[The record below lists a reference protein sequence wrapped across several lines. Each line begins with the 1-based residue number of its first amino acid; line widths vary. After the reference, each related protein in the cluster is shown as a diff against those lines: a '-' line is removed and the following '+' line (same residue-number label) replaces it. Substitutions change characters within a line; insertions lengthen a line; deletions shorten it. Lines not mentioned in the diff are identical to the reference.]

1 MGVIDALADGF
12 FAVARRPLVL
22 LPVVALDLL
31 YWGGGRLTIAPL
43 TDGAIGLLEGVR
55 TQVPPGTDLDATIE
69 SLRLVEQGSDL
80 LALLSLGQRPLLPRL
95 NGADIARPWGVGVLD
110 VGNGALTLLV
120 MVLLALAGLLWL
132 AVALTVVAPLARG
145 EGLVPRLLLRQIP
158 RCWLSLLGFCG
169 LIAAGAALI
178 FLPLLVLT
186 AAMEALGLS
195 AVPLSVLLILPLL
208 FAYVCLS
215 LVPEAIAVRQV
226 GPFQAIKLSVL
237 VVRHNFW
244 RTVGLLV
251 AILLI
256 AQGFPIVWRLLAEHV
271 SGVPLAI
278 LGNAFVS
285 TGLLAAGM
293 FFFRERLQ
301 ALEETKS

>member
-43 TDGAIGLLEGVR
+43 TDGLIGLFEGFGS
-55 TQVPPGTDLDATIE
+55 QVPPGTDLNATIS
-69 SLRLVEQGSDL
+69 SLRLVEQESDL
-80 LALLSLGQRPLLPRL
+80 LALLSLGQRPLLSHL
-95 NGADIARPWGVGVLD
+95 KAAEIARPWGVGVLD
-110 VGNGALTLLV
+110 VGNGALTLLLAFV
-120 MVLLALAGLLWL
+120 LALAGLFWL
-132 AVALTVVAPLARG
+132 AVTLTVVAPLARK
-145 EGLVPRLLLRQIP
+145 EEFAPRLLLRQIP
-158 RCWLSLLGFCG
+158 RCWLNLLGFCG
-169 LIAAGAALI
+169 IIVGGVVLI
-178 FLPLLVLT
+178 FLPFLVLT
-186 AAMEALGLS
+186 AVLEALGLS
-195 AVPLSVLLILPLL
+195 AMSLSVFLILPLL
-208 FAYVCLS
+208 LVYVYLA
-215 LVPEAIAVRQV
+215 LAPEAIAVRQV
-226 GPFQAIKLSVL
+226 GPLQAIKLSVL

-244 RTVGLLV
+244 RTVGLLL

-256 AQGFPIVWRLLAEHV
+256 AQGFPLVWGLLARYV

-293 FFFRERLQ
+293 FFFCERLQ
-301 ALEETKS
+301 ALEEKKL